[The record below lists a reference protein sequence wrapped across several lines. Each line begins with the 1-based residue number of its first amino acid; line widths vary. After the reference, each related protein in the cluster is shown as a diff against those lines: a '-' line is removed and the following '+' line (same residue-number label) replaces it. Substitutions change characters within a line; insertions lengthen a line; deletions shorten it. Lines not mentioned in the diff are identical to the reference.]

1 MNILDSFV
9 KGFSKRAGAPE
20 SASGPVPQPKQPP
33 SQVEPAG
40 TSDRIM
46 DEASRKAAIKVLRGV
61 SIAFLRRHDPDALVK
76 SQRFGK
82 I

>member
-1 MNILDSFV
+1 MDILHSFM
-9 KGFSKRAGAPE
+9 KGFTKRAEAPKP
-20 SASGPVPQPKQPP
+20 AQGPVPQAKGKPA
-33 SQVEPAG
+33 VAEPAG

-46 DEASRKAAIKVLRGV
+46 DEASRQAAIKVLRGV

-76 SQRFGK
+76 SQRLGK